1 MPTTPSIIIR
11 RAAAADIPVM
21 TGLLGELF
29 GIEDDFHIDPH
40 SQRRGL
46 ELMLARPEER
56 CVLVADTGSEV
67 VGMCTLQVV
76 VSTAMGGPAGL
87 LEDLVVTTSHR
98 GRSIGSRL
106 LETMESWCVS
116 RNILRIQL
124 LADAHNER
132 ALDFYSVHAWQ
143 GTRLVCLRKLFS
155 KGERS

>member
-1 MPTTPSIIIR
+1 MPTSTSIIIR
-11 RAAAADIPVM
+11 RATTADIPVM

-29 GIEDDFHIDPH
+29 GIEEDFKVDPDAQH
-40 SQRRGL
+40 RGL

-67 VGMCTLQVV
+67 VGMCTLQVL
-76 VSTAMGGPAGL
+76 VSTATGGPAGL
-87 LEDLVVTTSHR
+87 LEDLVVTGSYR
-98 GRSIGSRL
+98 GGSIGSRL

-116 RNILRIQL
+116 RNISRIQL

-143 GTRLVCLRKLFS
+143 GTNLVCLRKLFC